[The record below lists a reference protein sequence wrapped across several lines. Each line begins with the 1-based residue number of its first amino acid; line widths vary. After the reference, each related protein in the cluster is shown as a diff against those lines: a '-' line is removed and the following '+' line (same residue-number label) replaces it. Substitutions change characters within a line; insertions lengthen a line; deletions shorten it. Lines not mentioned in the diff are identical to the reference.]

1 MRKHMQQRTTSG
13 HLTTLLSVIFVLG
26 LTLGCARISEIVKKG
41 RGEGPP
47 ALPTP
52 TNGRTT
58 PPKSSDDGKDD
69 TLVKKTNFYI
79 TECYNKYSNRV
90 IESHNRYSQWVKN
103 IEQGPT
109 GKESIVYGLY
119 DVNGDGTDCET
130 AIMSAKL
137 VDPRMPE
144 LEDAADMYIVALKD
158 VITQIRD
165 IYPYYEQEDYKDDA
179 FAKGKAAHAG
189 LLASFKAFKDAN
201 TTFAAEVDKLEDDVA
216 EKELARLTDA
226 GKRYEALVVESGMK
240 AKKIKNL
247 LQEKEY
253 EQITADDLNPLIED
267 FGKTVEELRSDNSK
281 PMGANYAR
289 TCDEFT
295 KTAKEM
301 MRRIRDN
308 KKFSDSE
315 RRFIS
320 SGAGW
325 MVEGSPQKVIKA
337 YNDMVQARSFTR
349 F

>member
-1 MRKHMQQRTTSG
+1 MRKHLQQRTMSRPFYAV
-13 HLTTLLSVIFVLG
+13 SFVVFVLC
-26 LTLGCARISEIVKKG
+26 LTLGCARISEIVKKA

-47 ALPTP
+47 PLPTP
-52 TNGRTT
+52 TDGR
-58 PPKSSDDGKDD
+58 PGPSNANANDSED

-90 IESHNRYSQWVKN
+90 IESHNRYAQWVKN

-119 DVNGDGTDCET
+119 DVNGDGADCET

-137 VDPRMPE
+137 VDPKMPS
-144 LEDAADMYIVALKD
+144 LEEAADSYIVALKD
-158 VITQIRD
+158 VIAQIRG
-165 IYPYYEQEDYKDDA
+165 IYSYYEQEDYKDDA
-179 FAKGKAAHAG
+179 FAKAKSAHPA
-189 LLASFKAFKDAN
+189 LLAAFKAFKDAN
-201 TTFAAEVDKLEDDVA
+201 TVFAAEVDKLEDDVA
-216 EKELARLTDA
+216 EKEFARLTDA
-226 GKRYEALVVESGMK
+226 GKGYEALIVESGIK

-253 EQITADDLNPLIED
+253 EQITADELNPLIEE
-267 FGKTVEELRSDNSK
+267 FGKTVEELKADNSK

-289 TCDEFT
+289 TCDEFA
-295 KTAKEM
+295 KTAKEL

-308 KKFSDSE
+308 KKFTESE

-337 YNDMVQARSFTR
+337 YNDMIQSRRFARF
-349 F
+349 